1 MLRVTIA
8 VSHDSHRGW
17 SLDGHGNGQEVVR
30 LCQALD
36 IWNCYF
42 LSQVIVIT
50 LVTSKCFALSSCFL
64 TDIRLVYIQSWMK
77 LQMTMKS
84 FSLPPSSTL
93 TNCCTTIASTRRRKK
108 LDQWRKRVGDGLGVW
123 SDSGQI
129 LSDFGSV
136 LPPVFKFS
144 LAVAHLNTS
153 QQRPLAWSWPWHL
166 IILEAM
172 GGFSG

>member
-8 VSHDSHRGW
+8 VSHDSNRGW

-30 LCQALD
+30 LCQAQD

-64 TDIRLVYIQSWMK
+64 TDIRLVYKAEWNCK
-77 LQMTMKS
+77 LQWN
-84 FSLPPSSTL
+84 LYL
-93 TNCCTTIASTRRRKK
+93 CLHLQLWQIVAQRWHQQEGGNK
-108 LDQWRKRVGDGLGVW
+108 LDQRRKRVGDGLGVW

-129 LSDFGSV
+129 LSDQGSV

-153 QQRPLAWSWPWHL
+153 QQRPFAWSWPWHM
-166 IILEAM
+166 IIFDEM